1 MNKTVL
7 GLFAHP
13 DDAELMC
20 AGTLSLMAKEGW
32 TIHIATMT
40 PGDKGSAELD
50 RSEISLIRKGEAAK
64 AAGLLNGTYHCLE
77 CDDVYIVYDRET
89 INKATALI
97 REVKPS
103 VVFTASP
110 NDYMI
115 DHEMTSLVAQTA
127 CFGAGIKNMEA
138 EGEPFGM
145 VPYLYY
151 VDPMEG
157 KDKFGVPVIPG
168 FYVDIS
174 SEIGIKEEMLA
185 CHASQREWLRKH
197 HKMDQYLIAMKQFA
211 SRRGAGIGV
220 QYAEAFRQHLGH
232 GYPQDN
238 ILKEWI
244 GNFVVIK

>member
-1 MNKTVL
+1 
-7 GLFAHP
+7 
-13 DDAELMC
+13 
-20 AGTLSLMAKEGW
+20 
-32 TIHIATMT
+32 
-40 PGDKGSAELD
+40 
-50 RSEISLIRKGEAAK
+50 
-64 AAGLLNGTYHCLE
+64 
-77 CDDVYIVYDRET
+77 
-89 INKATALI
+89 
-97 REVKPS
+97 
-103 VVFTASP
+103 
-110 NDYMI
+110 
-115 DHEMTSLVAQTA
+115 
-127 CFGAGIKNMEA
+127 
-138 EGEPFGM
+138 M

-211 SRRGAGIGV
+211 SQRGDGIGV

-238 ILKEWI
+238 ILKELI